1 MQRGYLA
8 MGGQVVD
15 AAMVAAPKRR
25 KAGPDKAAESK
36 VRANV
41 EHVVPHQE
49 AKMSL
54 FIRTIG
60 IKRAEPKVSLANL
73 A

>member
-1 MQRGYLA
+1 M
-8 MGGQVVD
+8 
-15 AAMVAAPKRR
+15 
-25 KAGPDKAAESK
+25 
-36 VRANV
+36 RANV
-41 EHVVPHQE
+41 EHVVAHQE

-60 IKRAEPKVSLANL
+60 IKLAEPKVSRANL